1 MEIKPNNRIL
11 QAFGLEPEGLNVR
24 KFGSGHI
31 NNTFLLEKKQD
42 GSRYVLQKINVN
54 VFKEPGVIA
63 ANQRMAADYL
73 AVHHPG
79 YLFITPIPTVNG
91 EELFVID
98 NEYWRL
104 IPFIADSVTVDQA
117 DNPKQAYEA
126 ARQFGRLASYLS
138 GIDLKPFKASIP
150 NFHNLT
156 LRYSAF
162 QEAIRT
168 AKEDRKAAAEEMI
181 EDFLR
186 YSDIAVTYEQLK
198 TNPEFRDHLMHH
210 DTKINN
216 VLLNKDTYEGICV
229 CDLDTLMPG
238 KIISDLGDM
247 VRTYVCPVSEEEKD
261 FSQIVIREEYYEA
274 LMQGYLAEIGGTLTK
289 VEKEQLFFAG
299 KFMIYMQGIRFLT
312 DYLNGDVYYPIK
324 YPTHNYDRAK
334 NQLVLLQRLMEKET
348 VLQDIIDKCLHVNVT
363 SEQ

>member
-1 MEIKPNNRIL
+1 MEIKPNEKIL

-42 GSRYVLQKINVN
+42 SSKYVLQKINVN
-54 VFKEPGVIA
+54 VFKEPTIIA

-91 EELFVID
+91 EELFVIN

-104 IPFIADSVTVDQA
+104 IPFIADSITVDQA
-117 DNPKQAYEA
+117 DNPKQAFEA
-126 ARQFGRLASYLS
+126 ARQFGRLANYLS

-156 LRYSAF
+156 LRYSTF
-162 QEAIRT
+162 QDAIRN
-168 AKEDRKAAAEEMI
+168 AKDDRKSAAEKMI
-181 EDFLR
+181 EEFLQF
-186 YSDIAVTYEQLK
+186 SDIAVTYEQLK
-198 TNPEFRDHLMHH
+198 TNHEFRDRLMHH

-216 VLLNKDTYEGICV
+216 VLLNKDTFEGICV

-238 KIISDLGDM
+238 KMISDLGDM
-247 VRTYVCPVSEEEKD
+247 IRTYVCPVSEEEND
-261 FSQIVIREEYYEA
+261 FSKIVIRAEYYEA
-274 LMQGYLAEIGGTLTK
+274 LMQGYLGEIGNSLTN
-289 VEKEQLFFAG
+289 VEKQQLFFAG
-299 KFMIYMQGIRFLT
+299 KFMIYMQGIRFLS

-324 YPTHNYDRAK
+324 YPNHNFDRAK
-334 NQLVLLQRLMEKET
+334 NQLVLLQRLIEKEPE
-348 VLQDIIDKCLHVNVT
+348 LQLIIDKCLLISAT

>member
-1 MEIKPNNRIL
+1 MEIKPNEKIL

-42 GSRYVLQKINVN
+42 SSKYVLQKINVN
-54 VFKEPGVIA
+54 VFKEPGIIA

-73 AVHHPG
+73 AVNHPG

-91 EELFVID
+91 EELFVIN

-104 IPFIADSVTVDQA
+104 IPFIAGSVTVDQA

-126 ARQFGRLASYLS
+126 AKQFGRLASYLS

-162 QEAIRT
+162 QDAIKN
-168 AKEDRKAAAEEMI
+168 AEEDRKAAAEGMI

-198 TNPEFRDHLMHH
+198 TDPEFKDRLMHH

-216 VLLNKDTYEGICV
+216 VLLNKTTFEGICV

-247 VRTYVCPVSEEEKD
+247 VRTYVCPVSEEESD
-261 FSQIVIREEYYEA
+261 FSKIVVREAYFEA
-274 LMQGYLAEIGGTLTK
+274 LMQGYLEEVGGTLTN
-289 VEKEQLFFAG
+289 VEKQQLFFAG

-312 DYLNGDVYYPIK
+312 DYLNGDVYYPTR
-324 YPTHNYDRAK
+324 YPNHNFDRAK
-334 NQLVLLQRLMEKET
+334 NQLVLLQRLIEKEPI
-348 VLQDIIDKCLHVNVT
+348 LQRIIDKCLLISEK